1 MKRALLTFSFVVFL
15 LAACGSPSEPTMTA
29 ADVQGTAVA
38 AAWTMVAETQAAIPT
53 NTPIPPTP
61 LPSATPLPTNTVQA
75 ALDLPTLAPTQSIAV
90 QPSPTTQSSGDDCNH
105 LLDANAPGPTF
116 PLKIINETKAQV
128 NISLYLEKTAFG
140 ECGYRGYQLDPK
152 GSTVVT
158 FPQGTFYGYA
168 WVNDPKTPS
177 TASGG
182 PWTAN
187 NTDKWTVYVREYTM
201 VMKGP

>member
-1 MKRALLTFSFVVFL
+1 MKQALHISIFIAFL
-15 LAACGSPSEPTMTA
+15 LAACGSPAEPTMTA

-53 NTPIPPTP
+53 ATPIPPTP
-61 LPSATPLPTNTVQA
+61 LPSATPLPTNTVPP
-75 ALDLPTLAPTQSIAV
+75 LDLPTQAPTQAFAV

-105 LLDANAPGPTF
+105 ILASEAPGPTF

-128 NISLYLEKTAFG
+128 NISIYLEKTVFG
-140 ECGYRGYQLDPK
+140 ECGYRGYQLNSK

-158 FPQGTFYGYA
+158 FPQGIIYGYA
-168 WVNDPKTPS
+168 WINDTKSPT
-177 TASGG
+177 TVSGG
-182 PWTAN
+182 PWHAN
-187 NTDKWTVYVREYTM
+187 NSDKWTVYIRENTM